1 MNGICIT
8 SYIQYI
14 KQEYHIFF
22 WNLIHNILEM
32 VFFSCDKCAE
42 MLKKSKVDSHA
53 YRCGCDSVSC
63 VDCSVSFWGG
73 EFVVAITSLD
83 DRPNP
88 MI

>member
-1 MNGICIT
+1 MNYNFVQHHSST
-8 SYIQYI
+8 DSQYFI
-14 KQEYHIFF
+14 EFI
-22 WNLIHNILEM
+22 EM

>member
-1 MNGICIT
+1 
-8 SYIQYI
+8 
-14 KQEYHIFF
+14 
-22 WNLIHNILEM
+22 M

-73 EFVVAITSLD
+73 EFVVASAGYPLMIQ
-83 DRPNP
+83 NP
-88 MI
+88 MISKHLFLTELNHNPMEATNVLIKL